1 MSFRYNQTAGTICTA
16 LRFQNTIVPM
26 TLMRL
31 DFWMF
36 MGLHCLFLLLYHKG
50 VIPDSQQKHS
60 PWRVSWN
67 DMKILTAI
75 TTFFE
80 VFYTNQC
87 YNRYKAGYSSTMHMF
102 RSVIR
107 ASFESNLHLREQ
119 SPQHVFLG
127 NRYHL
132 AAMLVFFDGVV
143 YQRDD
148 LTKGFADRILEE
160 SEKKY
165 LAYFE
170 PEHRPLVLLQWSGEI
185 FQEAHTT
192 SRAPANILKSITDKV
207 LRTRIYMQEVVD
219 MKMLPMP
226 FQYFHLLNVMLCV
239 NCSLWAYL
247 MGTTF
252 SIAATISFIICL
264 VIFLGMVHL
273 ANGLSDPFGEDEV
286 DFPMQQWL
294 EEVWILVVRLSN
306 SNCFHKDKAWV
317 SQVAKEND
325 LVHPAKPRNPHTKA
339 LESKLAKGS
348 SFFSGGRSC

>member
-1 MSFRYNQTAGTICTA
+1 MHSSQIPEHNCPDDLDA
-16 LRFQNTIVPM
+16 LG
-26 TLMRL
+26 LL
-31 DFWMF
+31 DVH
-36 MGLHCLFLLLYHKG
+36 GAPLSL
-50 VIPDSQQKHS
+50 DSQQKHS

-160 SEKKY
+160 SEEKNT
-165 LAYFE
+165 
-170 PEHRPLVLLQWSGEI
+170 LL
-185 FQEAHTT
+185 T
-192 SRAPANILKSITDKV
+192 SNLNI
-207 LRTRIYMQEVVD
+207 
-219 MKMLPMP
+219 
-226 FQYFHLLNVMLCV
+226 
-239 NCSLWAYL
+239 
-247 MGTTF
+247 
-252 SIAATISFIICL
+252 
-264 VIFLGMVHL
+264 
-273 ANGLSDPFGEDEV
+273 
-286 DFPMQQWL
+286 
-294 EEVWILVVRLSN
+294 
-306 SNCFHKDKAWV
+306 
-317 SQVAKEND
+317 
-325 LVHPAKPRNPHTKA
+325 
-339 LESKLAKGS
+339 
-348 SFFSGGRSC
+348 GRSSCSSGLEKYSRRLTLLPVPLPTS